1 MVNSAQAVRCFE
13 PSDIEQD
20 VSGLIEISY
29 LEHQRSP
36 LVEVSLSMPE
46 NYDDYEVSS
55 LSLSYVEKNSENLA
69 IIYPYR
75 LIENGFVKSSLFVKS
90 EELEYWFATV
100 IYLKPKDPNVVIND
114 GCLVKSTSNLKRNK
128 FTASGSDAS
137 STRPF

>member
-69 IIYPYR
+69 IVYPYR
-75 LIENGFVKSSLFVKS
+75 LIENHCCPV
-90 EELEYWFATV
+90 
-100 IYLKPKDPNVVIND
+100 N
-114 GCLVKSTSNLKRNK
+114 
-128 FTASGSDAS
+128 
-137 STRPF
+137 